1 MSLYIKNKNDEFIPV
16 EISSVMSRDLNNRL
30 VVVRVGTDDQPAD
43 LDDLDLTANSFAK
56 ADVLDD
62 LDNVSVIITPY
73 QISIDLL
80 DEDEIED
87 KSICVQI
94 TSGDDISMLDDITK
108 SIYKE
113 LKKRYSN
120 ITILPTPLKVKDYRQ
135 VKDTLKR
142 CKMRKKRRSR
152 AS

>member
-1 MSLYIKNKNDEFIPV
+1 MNLYVKNDKDEFVPIK
-16 EISSVMSRDLNNRL
+16 INSIMSKDLNNHL
-30 VVVRVGTDDQPAD
+30 VIVRVGNDKQVAS
-43 LDDLDLTANSFAK
+43 LEDLDLTASSFAK

-73 QISIDLL
+73 QINIDLAH
-80 DEDEIED
+80 ESEIEE

-94 TSGDDISMLDDITK
+94 TSGEDVSGLDEITK
-108 SIYKE
+108 LIYKR
-113 LKKRYSN
+113 LKKNYNN
-120 ITILPTPLKVKDYRQ
+120 ITILPTPLKVKEYRQ

>member
-1 MSLYIKNKNDEFIPV
+1 MTLYVKNNKNEFVPV
-16 EISSVMSRDLNNRL
+16 KIDSVMSRDLNNHL
-30 VVVRVGTDDQPAD
+30 VIVKVGDEHQSAT
-43 LDDLDLTANSFAK
+43 LEDLDLTASSFSK

-73 QISIDLL
+73 QIKIDLL
-80 DEDEIED
+80 DESEIEE

-94 TSGDDISMLDDITK
+94 TSGEDISALDEATK
-108 SIYKE
+108 LIYKK
-113 LKKRYSN
+113 LSKSYSN
-120 ITILPTPLKVKDYRQ
+120 ITILPSPLKLKEYRQ